1 MESNPDLD
9 GPKPTSMDI
18 SKLAHV
24 TGMSDESV
32 LDWFAVLKQHTKELS
47 EGVFEPKTAL
57 DCLLATR
64 HNLSLIKANL
74 ETCPA
79 VLVCKVWVPV
89 TVSDTATTCETYTY
103 EADDES
109 DSSSTASS
117 TSASSNDSN
126 DYTSSSKDTSLSSIS
141 TTSDDESSGSNGT
154 SESSNSGDDESFV
167 PSAAAMKQ
175 QVELFTAEAEAAQEW
190 ENLLLEQNSVESF
203 SFSQQ
208 SSLYATPAKATM
220 GAFIAKLL
228 DEQESNETA
237 ASFHSRAN
245 NEDDSSNGHQFKL
258 LLAECDVSPLSF
270 DGDNDD
276 GAE

>member
-1 MESNPDLD
+1 MESNPNLD

-32 LDWFAVLKQHTKELS
+32 LNWFSVLKQHTKELT
-47 EGVFEPKTAL
+47 EGVFEPKTAF

-64 HNLSLIKANL
+64 RNLSLIKANL
-74 ETCPA
+74 EACPA

-89 TVSDTATTCETYTY
+89 TVSDTTTYTY
-103 EADDES
+103 EAES
-109 DSSSTASS
+109 GSSSTASS

-126 DYTSSSKDTSLSSIS
+126 DTSSSKDTSLSSIS
-141 TTSDDESSGSNGT
+141 TSSDGESSGSNSA
-154 SESSNSGDDESFV
+154 SESPTSGDDESLV
-167 PSAAAMKQ
+167 PSADAMKQ
-175 QVELFTAEAEAAQEW
+175 QVELLTAEAEAQEW
-190 ENLLLEQNSVESF
+190 ENLLLKRNSAESF

-208 SSLYATPAKATM
+208 SSLYATPAKANM
-220 GAFIAKLL
+220 GAFITKML
-228 DEQESNETA
+228 DENGNETA
-237 ASFHSRAN
+237 APFHSRAKH
-245 NEDDSSNGHQFKL
+245 EDDSPNGHQFKL